1 MILNEQ
7 SEVASHVDF
16 SVLDMGCGIGG
27 SAFFLAKEIKN
38 VDSVL
43 GVDIS
48 ENMLNVSLSACRIG
62 IVGWKKNL
70 NITTLPDCS
79 SAP

>member
-1 MILNEQ
+1 MSGI
-7 SEVASHVDF
+7 ASPVDF

-38 VDSVL
+38 VGSVL

-48 ENMLNVSLSACRIG
+48 ENMLNVST
-62 IVGWKKNL
+62 VEKQGWGV
-70 NITTLPDCS
+70 S
-79 SAP
+79 

>member
-1 MILNEQ
+1 MILND
-7 SEVASHVDF
+7 VASHVDF

-70 NITTLPDCS
+70 NIATFPDGS